1 MALTYLSSFT
11 LPNFLLGSLKE
22 FPGLDW
28 SGRLDLESSKLTSI
42 VIKAWH
48 YKCALIRIA
57 QFAVVCSFIVYAP
70 KQGCIGSN
78 ISRIASG
85 TIATPTTDY
94 IATSILHH
102 IFIIILALY

>member
-1 MALTYLSSFT
+1 MALTDLSSFP

-28 SGRLDLESSKLTSI
+28 SGRLDLEASKLTSI

-57 QFAVVCSFIVYAP
+57 QFAVDCSFILNSMLLNRVELGENRVIYNRLRNIGPATAGSAGPVPAP
-70 KQGCIGSN
+70 L
-78 ISRIASG
+78 
-85 TIATPTTDY
+85 TY
-94 IATSILHH
+94 Y
-102 IFIIILALY
+102 LY